1 MSFLTIS
8 SSYPILYP
16 LQISSP
22 KFSISKWRKRTP
34 SAFTS
39 RNSKICSPI
48 SPFSNPSRFQISAQF
63 GRRTKRQNYLRKKL
77 TQQQQQQEQVTKNPI
92 LDNPSS
98 ESFQFGSEKGNNLVS
113 DTGVV
118 GDTEDSGKELKPKA
132 LGESVLWNKLE
143 SWVEQY
149 KKDTEFWGIG
159 TGPIFTVYQDSEG
172 KVNRV
177 VVNEDEILKRSRIDP
192 TLYRSATFEEHE
204 DVKAKISLAE
214 VLAREMESGK
224 NLLPKNSSVAKFIG
238 SGEESNTVNRL
249 STFTLN
255 PNLSKKLPRIG
266 FLVFCGFFLIWTVKQ
281 MFIAGNNGEEE
292 YSRLEK
298 EMLRRKIK
306 ARKEK
311 EKTVK
316 VEVEVIQGTK
326 EPDNISLEKPWLDKQ
341 EILSSIKKA
350 REFNGKLA
358 LPEQFQNQQFENAE
372 LYDKIQEIRKMARHA
387 REQEKGNSLQDN
399 NGGESGDYPASTEL
413 SNEKIAAEQNL
424 FEDINEQ
431 HDLNAYAGNVGDLS
445 GFVGPTASSDNNGVH
460 TSSSSLVNHEV
471 QTSNRNLEPPD
482 DIKCSMENSRE
493 SKHDVIST
501 YGTEITEK
509 SIITSGQSSKPSEIS
524 VTSKSKIILSVK
536 EAREYLSKKN
546 EKLKIKQERTP
557 ESDPQVE
564 NVSIPLMEKESIGD
578 VNQLSDNAGK
588 EFDQLP
594 LCGTS
599 DFAYEDSSFKQ
610 KEFFPTSNGALA
622 ALNKGK
628 SYQSLSSDDD
638 ENNRYEELKPL
649 DLLSPEEEATVG
661 DLSSQ
666 LDEIKIFQR
675 SIPLETSDSTSFSNH
690 CQEKKKA
697 FPANDILEHVDK
709 VAPPTEIPET
719 HSHQEGNGRTA
730 ELEPSPN
737 NGNWLEKNFHEFEP
751 VIKKIQ
757 MGFRDNYNIAKEK
770 SYEELNLKTQMFHLE
785 TNENVTEL
793 EWMKDERLNEI
804 VFKVR
809 ENELAGRDPFYQMD
823 DEDKLV
829 FFSGLEKK
837 VDQENKR
844 LQDLHEWL
852 HSNIE
857 NLDYGAD
864 GISLYDPPEK
874 IIPRWKG
881 PPLEGSSE
889 FLDYFVEQRKVVA
902 ESIKNSNL
910 KEKKRQD
917 LPQGLQESPSSNKI
931 DSTSAISTHNAKT
944 KTARTIIESSDGSIK
959 AGKESGKEYWQHTK
973 KWSQGFLESY
983 NAETDPEI
991 KSVMK
996 DLGKDLDRWI
1006 TEEDIKKAANPMDNL
1021 PEKGKK
1027 LIKEKL
1033 DKVKREMELFGP
1045 QAVVSKYR
1053 EYADEKEEDYLWWLD
1068 LPCVLC
1074 IELYTEEEGE
1084 MKVGF
1089 YSLEMAADLELDPKQ
1104 YHVIAFED
1112 AGDSKNL
1119 CYIIQAHMEMLGN
1132 GNAFVVARPPKDAY
1146 RDAKANGFNVTVIKK
1161 GQLQLNVDQS
1171 LEEVE
1176 EAIMDI
1182 GSKIYH
1188 DKIMRERSLDVTT
1201 VMKGLFGTGKPTKK
1215 RRRPRRKLKKPTSK

>member
-8 SSYPILYP
+8 SSCSIPYP

-22 KFSISKWRKRTP
+22 KFIISKWRKRTP
-34 SAFTS
+34 SP
-39 RNSKICSPI
+39 RNSKICSPTI
-48 SPFSNPSRFQISAQF
+48 SPFSNPSRFQISAQY
-63 GRRTKRQNYLRKKL
+63 GRRTKRQNYLRKKI
-77 TQQQQQQEQVTKNPI
+77 TQQQVSENPI
-92 LDNPSS
+92 LHNPPSS
-98 ESFQFGSEKGNNLVS
+98 QSFQFGSENGDEKSKNLVS
-113 DTGVV
+113 DT
-118 GDTEDSGKELKPKA
+118 EESGKELKTKA

-149 KKDTEFWGIG
+149 RKDTEFWGIG
-159 TGPIFTVYQDSEG
+159 TAPIFTVFQDSEG
-172 KVNRV
+172 IVKRV
-177 VVNEDEILKRSRIDP
+177 VVNGDEILKRSRIDP
-192 TLYRSATFEEHE
+192 TLYRNATIEEHE

-224 NLLPKNSSVAKFIG
+224 NLLPMNSSVAKFVV
-238 SGEESNTVNRL
+238 SGENSNTVNRL

-255 PNLSKKLPRIG
+255 PNVSKKLPRIG
-266 FLVFCGFFLIWTVKQ
+266 FGVFCGFFLVWMVKK
-281 MFIAGNNGEEE
+281 MFISGNDREEE

-316 VEVEVIQGTK
+316 GEVEVIEGTI
-326 EPDNISLEKPWLDKQ
+326 EPDNMSMERPWLDKQ
-341 EILSSIKKA
+341 EIMNSIKKA
-350 REFNGKLA
+350 REFDGKLA
-358 LPEQFQNQQFENAE
+358 LSEQIQNQHFENAE
-372 LYDKIQEIRKMARHA
+372 FYDEIQEIRKMARHA
-387 REQEKGNSLQDN
+387 REQEKGNSLQADSE
-399 NGGESGDYPASTEL
+399 GELGDYPASTKH
-413 SNEKIAAEQNL
+413 SNEKVVAEQNL

-431 HDLNAYAGNVGDLS
+431 HDLNASAGDIGDLS
-445 GFVGPTASSDNNGVH
+445 GFVGQTASSDNNGVH

-482 DIKCSMENSRE
+482 DIKSCMENSRE
-493 SKHDVIST
+493 SNHDLIST
-501 YGTEITEK
+501 YGTEAAEK
-509 SIITSGQSSKPSEIS
+509 PIITSGQSSKPSEIS

-536 EAREYLSKKN
+536 EAREYLSKKH
-546 EKLKIKQERTP
+546 EKLKTKQERTP
-557 ESDPQVE
+557 ESDAEVE

-599 DFAYEDSSFKQ
+599 DFSYEDSSLKK
-610 KEFFPTSNGALA
+610 KEFLPASNNAVA

-628 SYQSLSSDDD
+628 SYGSLNSEDD

-649 DLLSPEEEATVG
+649 DLSSPEQEVTVG

-666 LDEIKIFQR
+666 LDEIKIFQQ
-675 SIPLETSDSTSFSNH
+675 SVPFETLDSTSFSDH

-697 FPANDILEHVDK
+697 FPVNGIPEHVDK

-719 HSHQEGNGRTA
+719 RSHQEGNGRTA
-730 ELEPSPN
+730 ELEASPN
-737 NGNWLEKNFHEFEP
+737 NGSWLEKNFLEFEP

-757 MGFRDNYNIAKEK
+757 MGFRDNYNLAKEK
-770 SYEELNLKTQMFHLE
+770 SDEELNLKTQMFHLE

-823 DEDKLV
+823 DEDKLA

-837 VDQENKR
+837 VDQENKQ
-844 LQDLHEWL
+844 LQHLHEWL

-902 ESIKNSNL
+902 ESINNSNL
-910 KEKKRQD
+910 IKKVRQD
-917 LPQGLQESPSSNKI
+917 LPQGLQESPSSNKN
-931 DSTSAISTHNAKT
+931 DSTSAISTHDARKKT
-944 KTARTIIESSDGSIK
+944 PRTIIESSDGSIK
-959 AGKESGKEYWQHTK
+959 AGKKSGKEYWQHTK

-983 NAETDPEI
+983 NAETDPET
-991 KSVMK
+991 KAVMK
-996 DLGKDLDRWI
+996 DVGKDLDRWI
-1006 TEEDIKKAANPMDNL
+1006 TEREIKEAADLMDNL

-1112 AGDSKNL
+1112 AGDCKNL

-1176 EAIMDI
+1176 EAITDI

-1188 DKIMRERSLDVTT
+1188 DEIMRERSLDVTT
-1201 VMKGLFGTGKPTKK
+1201 VMKGLFGTGKHTKK
-1215 RRRPRRKLKKPTSK
+1215 RRRPRRKLKKPTSR

>member
-1 MSFLTIS
+1 MSLLTIS
-8 SSYPILYP
+8 SSCSILYP

-34 SAFTS
+34 LA
-39 RNSKICSPI
+39 RNFKICSPI

-77 TQQQQQQEQVTKNPI
+77 TQKQQVIENPI
-92 LDNPSS
+92 THNPTS
-98 ESFQFGSEKGNNLVS
+98 EIFQFESQHGDEKSKNLVS

-118 GDTEDSGKELKPKA
+118 GNTEESVKELKTKA

-159 TGPIFTVYQDSEG
+159 TGPIFTVFQDSEG
-172 KVNRV
+172 KVKRV
-177 VVNEDEILKRSRIDP
+177 VVSEDEILKRSRIDP
-192 TLYRSATFEEHE
+192 TLYRNATIEEHE
-204 DVKAKISLAE
+204 DVNAKISLAE

-224 NLLPKNSSVAKFIG
+224 NLLPKNSSVAKFLV
-238 SGEESNTVNRL
+238 SGEMSNTVVSGEMPYTVNRL
-249 STFTLN
+249 STFSLN
-255 PNLSKKLPRIG
+255 PNLSKKLPSIG
-266 FLVFCGFFLIWTVKQ
+266 LVVFCGFFLIWTVKK
-281 MFIAGNNGEEE
+281 MFISGNNGEEE
-292 YSRLEK
+292 YSSLEK
-298 EMLRRKIK
+298 EMLRRKMK

-311 EKTVK
+311 EKTAK
-316 VEVEVIQGTK
+316 GEMEVIRGTI
-326 EPDNISLEKPWLDKQ
+326 EPDNMSLERPWLNKQ
-341 EILSSIKKA
+341 EIMSSIKKA
-350 REFNGKLA
+350 REVDGKLA
-358 LPEQFQNQQFENAE
+358 LAEQFQNQQFENAE
-372 LYDKIQEIRKMARHA
+372 FYEEIEEIRKMARHA
-387 REQEKGNSLQDN
+387 REQEKGNSLQAD

-413 SNEKIAAEQNL
+413 FNEMVVAEQNL

-431 HDLNAYAGNVGDLS
+431 HDLS
-445 GFVGPTASSDNNGVH
+445 GFVGPTTSSDNNGVH

-471 QTSNRNLEPPD
+471 QTSNSNLEPPD
-482 DIKCSMENSRE
+482 DITSPMADSCE

-501 YGTEITEK
+501 YGTEK
-509 SIITSGQSSKPSEIS
+509 PIITSGKSSKPSEIS

-546 EKLKIKQERTP
+546 EKLKTKQERTSECEP
-557 ESDPQVE
+557 EVE
-564 NVSIPLMEKESIGD
+564 NISIPLLEEESIGD
-578 VNQLSDNAGK
+578 MNQLSDKAGK
-588 EFDQLP
+588 EFDRLP

-610 KEFFPTSNGALA
+610 EEFLPTSNSAVA

-628 SYQSLSSDDD
+628 CYQSLSSDDD
-638 ENNRYEELKPL
+638 ENSRYEELKSL
-649 DLLSPEEEATVG
+649 DLSSPEQEATVG

-666 LDEIKIFQR
+666 LGEIKIFQR
-675 SIPLETSDSTSFSNH
+675 SVPLETSDLTSSSNH
-690 CQEKKKA
+690 CQENNKA
-697 FPANDILEHVDK
+697 FPANDISEHDDK
-709 VAPPTEIPET
+709 EAPPTVIPET
-719 HSHQEGNGRTA
+719 HSHQEDNSRTK

-737 NGNWLEKNFHEFEP
+737 NGSWLEKNFHEFEP

-757 MGFRDNYNIAKEK
+757 MGFRDNYRVAKEK
-770 SYEELNLKTQMFHLE
+770 SDEELNLKTQMFHLE

-809 ENELAGRDPFYQMD
+809 ENELAGREPFYQMD
-823 DEDKLV
+823 DEDKLA

-837 VDQENKR
+837 VDQENKQ
-844 LQDLHEWL
+844 LQNLHEWL

-889 FLDYFVEQRKVVA
+889 FLNYFLEQRKVVA
-902 ESIKNSNL
+902 ESLKSSKIIK
-910 KEKKRQD
+910 KERQD
-917 LPQGLQESPSSNKI
+917 LPLGLQESPLSSKI
-931 DSTSAISTHNAKT
+931 DSTSAISIQDAKT
-944 KTARTIIESSDGSIK
+944 KTPRTIIESSDGSIK
-959 AGKESGKEYWQHTK
+959 AGKKSGKEYWQHTK
-973 KWSQGFLESY
+973 KWSRGFLESY

-996 DLGKDLDRWI
+996 DVGKDLDKWI
-1006 TEEDIKKAANPMDNL
+1006 TEREIKEAADLMDNL

-1068 LPCVLC
+1068 LPRVLC

-1084 MKVGF
+1084 MKAGF
-1089 YSLEMAADLELDPKQ
+1089 YSLEMGADLELDPKQ

-1112 AGDSKNL
+1112 AGDCKNL
-1119 CYIIQAHMEMLGN
+1119 CYIIQAQMEMLGN

-1146 RDAKANGFNVTVIKK
+1146 RDAKTNGFNVTVIKK
-1161 GQLQLNVDQS
+1161 GQLQQLNVDQS

-1176 EAIMDI
+1176 EAITDI

-1188 DKIMRERSLDVTT
+1188 EKIMRERSLDVTT
-1201 VMKGLFGTGKPTKK
+1201 VMKGVFGTGKPTKK
-1215 RRRPRRKLKKPTSK
+1215 RRRSRKKLKKPTSK

>member
-8 SSYPILYP
+8 TSCSILYP
-16 LQISSP
+16 LQFFSP
-22 KFSISKWRKRTP
+22 KFCISKWRKRTSSP
-34 SAFTS
+34 FRA
-39 RNSKICSPI
+39 RNSKIRSPI

-63 GRRTKRQNYLRKKL
+63 GRRTKRPNYLRKKL
-77 TQQQQQQEQVTKNPI
+77 TQHQQQVIENPI
-92 LDNPSS
+92 IHNTSSDNS
-98 ESFQFGSEKGNNLVS
+98 QFSYENIDEKSNNLVS
-113 DTGVV
+113 DSVV
-118 GDTEDSGKELKPKA
+118 VDNTEESMKELKTKD

-159 TGPIFTVYQDSEG
+159 TGPIFTVFQDSEG
-172 KVNRV
+172 KVKRV

-192 TLYRSATFEEHE
+192 ILYRNATIEEHE
-204 DVKAKISLAE
+204 DVKAKVSLAE
-214 VLAREMESGK
+214 VLAREMESGID
-224 NLLPKNSSVAKFIG
+224 LLPKNSSVAKFLV
-238 SGEESNTVNRL
+238 SGERSNTVNRL

-255 PNLSKKLPRIG
+255 PNVTKKLPRVG
-266 FLVFCGFFLIWTVKQ
+266 FVVFCGFFLIWTVKK
-281 MFIAGNNGEEE
+281 MFVSGNDGEEE

-306 ARKEK
+306 ARKETD
-311 EKTVK
+311 KTVLC
-316 VEVEVIQGTK
+316 EVEVIQGTK
-326 EPDNISLEKPWLDKQ
+326 EPDNMFLQKPQLDKQ
-341 EILSSIKKA
+341 EIMSSIKKA
-350 REFNGKLA
+350 RGFNSELA

-372 LYDKIQEIRKMARHA
+372 FYDEIQEIRKMARHA
-387 REQEKGNSLQDN
+387 REQEKGNSLQAD

-413 SNEKIAAEQNL
+413 FNEKVVVEQKS

-431 HDLNAYAGNVGDLS
+431 QDLNVYA
-445 GFVGPTASSDNNGVH
+445 ASSDNSGID
-460 TSSSSLVNHEV
+460 TGSSSLVNHEV
-471 QTSNRNLEPPD
+471 QTSNRNIESPD
-482 DIKCSMENSRE
+482 DIKSSMENARE
-493 SKHDVIST
+493 SKHESST
-501 YGTEITEK
+501 DGTEVTEI
-509 SIITSGQSSKPSEIS
+509 SSITSGQSRKPSEIS

-536 EAREYLSKKN
+536 EAREYLSKKSD
-546 EKLKIKQERTP
+546 KLKTKQERTP
-557 ESDPQVE
+557 ESDPEVE
-564 NVSIPLMEKESIGD
+564 NVSIPLMEKESISD
-578 VNQLSDNAGK
+578 VNQLSDNAR
-588 EFDQLP
+588 
-594 LCGTS
+594 TS

-610 KEFFPTSNGALA
+610 KEFLPTSKNAVA

-628 SYQSLSSDDD
+628 SYRSLSLDDD
-638 ENNRYEELKPL
+638 ENNIYEEVKPL
-649 DLLSPEEEATVG
+649 DLSSPEQEAKFG

-666 LDEIKIFQR
+666 LDESKLFQQ
-675 SIPLETSDSTSFSNH
+675 SIPLETSDSSSFSNH
-690 CQEKKKA
+690 CQEKKKP
-697 FPANDILEHVDK
+697 FPANDIPEHADK
-709 VAPPTEIPET
+709 VVPPTEIPET
-719 HSHQEGNGRTA
+719 HSHQEGDNG
-730 ELEPSPN
+730 S
-737 NGNWLEKNFHEFEP
+737 WLEKNFHEFEP

-757 MGFRDNYNIAKEK
+757 LGFRHNYNVAKEK
-770 SYEELNLKTQMFHLE
+770 SDEELNLKTQMFHPE

-809 ENELAGRDPFYQMD
+809 ENELSGRDPFYQMD

-837 VDQENKR
+837 VDQENKQ

-881 PPLEGSSE
+881 PPLEGSSK
-889 FLDYFVEQRKVVA
+889 FLDYFVEQRKAVA
-902 ESIKNSNL
+902 ESIKNPNL
-910 KEKKRQD
+910 MKKERQD
-917 LPQGLQESPSSNKI
+917 LPQGLQESLSSNKI
-931 DSTSAISTHNAKT
+931 DSTSAISTHDTKT
-944 KTARTIIESSDGSIK
+944 KGPRTIIESSDGSIK
-959 AGKESGKEYWQHTK
+959 AGKKSGKEYWQHTK

-991 KSVMK
+991 KAVMK
-996 DLGKDLDRWI
+996 DVGKDLDRWI
-1006 TEEDIKKAANPMDNL
+1006 TEREIKEAADVMDNL

-1074 IELYTEEEGE
+1074 IELYTEENGE
-1084 MKVGF
+1084 MMVGF
-1089 YSLEMAADLELDPKQ
+1089 YSLEMATDLELDPKQ
-1104 YHVIAFED
+1104 YHIIAFED
-1112 AGDSKNL
+1112 AGDCKNL

-1132 GNAFVVARPPKDAY
+1132 GNAFVIARPPKDAY

-1176 EAIMDI
+1176 EAITDI

-1188 DKIMRERSLDVTT
+1188 DKIMRERSLDVST

-1215 RRRPRRKLKKPTSK
+1215 RRRSRKKLKKPTSK

>member
-1 MSFLTIS
+1 MTNTI
-8 SSYPILYP
+8 IH
-16 LQISSP
+16 
-22 KFSISKWRKRTP
+22 
-34 SAFTS
+34 
-39 RNSKICSPI
+39 
-48 SPFSNPSRFQISAQF
+48 NPS
-63 GRRTKRQNYLRKKL
+63 T
-77 TQQQQQQEQVTKNPI
+77 
-92 LDNPSS
+92 
-98 ESFQFGSEKGNNLVS
+98 ESFQLGSKNGDEKIKN
-113 DTGVV
+113 VV
-118 GDTEDSGKELKPKA
+118 YTEESVKELKTKA

-143 SWVEQY
+143 GWVEQY

-159 TGPIFTVYQDSEG
+159 TAPIFTVFQDSEG
-172 KVNRV
+172 KVKRV

-192 TLYRSATFEEHE
+192 TLYWNATIEEHE

-224 NLLPKNSSVAKFIG
+224 NLLPKNSSVAKFLV
-238 SGEESNTVNRL
+238 SGEKSNTANRL

-255 PNLSKKLPRIG
+255 PNVTKKLPRVG
-266 FLVFCGFFLIWTVKQ
+266 FVVFCGLFFIWTVKR
-281 MFIAGNNGEEE
+281 MFVAGKDGEEE

-298 EMLRRKIK
+298 EMLRRKMK
-306 ARKEK
+306 ARKERD
-311 EKTVK
+311 KTVK
-316 VEVEVIQGTK
+316 GEVEVIQGTK
-326 EPDNISLEKPWLDKQ
+326 EPDNMFLQKPRLDKQ
-341 EILSSIKKA
+341 EMMSSIKNA
-350 REFNGKLA
+350 REFD
-358 LPEQFQNQQFENAE
+358 EQFENAE
-372 LYDKIQEIRKMARHA
+372 FYDEIQEIRKMARHT
-387 REQEKGNSLQDN
+387 REQEKGNSLQADN
-399 NGGESGDYPASTEL
+399 GEESGDYPASTEFF
-413 SNEKIAAEQNL
+413 NEKVVVEQKL

-431 HDLNAYAGNVGDLS
+431 QGLNVYA
-445 GFVGPTASSDNNGVH
+445 ASSDNSGID
-460 TSSSSLVNHEV
+460 TGSSSLVNHEV
-471 QTSNRNLEPPD
+471 QTSNRNLESPD
-482 DIKCSMENSRE
+482 DIKSDIENAHE
-493 SKHDVIST
+493 SNHDVRST
-501 YGTEITEK
+501 DGTEATEI
-509 SIITSGQSSKPSEIS
+509 SSITSGQSRKPSEIS
-524 VTSKSKIILSVK
+524 VTSKLKIILSVK
-536 EAREYLSKKN
+536 EAREYLSKKS
-546 EKLKIKQERTP
+546 EKVKTKQEKIA
-557 ESDPQVE
+557 E
-564 NVSIPLMEKESIGD
+564 NVPIPLMEKESIGD
-578 VNQLSDNAGK
+578 VNQLSDNGR
-588 EFDQLP
+588 
-594 LCGTS
+594 TS
-599 DFAYEDSSFKQ
+599 DFTYEDSSFKQ
-610 KEFFPTSNGALA
+610 KEFLPTSNNALA

-628 SYQSLSSDDD
+628 SYRSLSSDDGKD
-638 ENNRYEELKPL
+638 NIYEEIKAL
-649 DLLSPEEEATVG
+649 DLSSPEQEATVG

-666 LDEIKIFQR
+666 LDESKIFQR
-675 SIPLETSDSTSFSNH
+675 SSRVETSDSTSFSNH
-690 CQEKKKA
+690 CQEKKKP
-697 FPANDILEHVDK
+697 FPANDIPEHADK
-709 VAPPTEIPET
+709 VVPPTEIPET
-719 HSHQEGNGRTA
+719 HSHQEGGNG
-730 ELEPSPN
+730 S
-737 NGNWLEKNFHEFEP
+737 WLEKNFHEFEP

-757 MGFRDNYNIAKEK
+757 LGFRHNYSVAKEK
-770 SYEELNLKTQMFHLE
+770 SDEELNLKTQMFHPE

-793 EWMKDERLNEI
+793 EWMKDERLNKI

-837 VDQENKR
+837 VDQENKQ
-844 LQDLHEWL
+844 LQDLHEWI

-902 ESIKNSNL
+902 ESIKNPSL
-910 KEKKRQD
+910 IKKERRD
-917 LPQGLQESPSSNKI
+917 FPQGLQESPSSNKI
-931 DSTSAISTHNAKT
+931 DLTSAISTHDAKT
-944 KTARTIIESSDGSIK
+944 KIPRTIIESSDGSIK
-959 AGKESGKEYWQHTK
+959 AGKKSGKEYWQHTK

-991 KSVMK
+991 KAVMK
-996 DLGKDLDRWI
+996 DVGKDLDRWI
-1006 TEEDIKKAANPMDNL
+1006 TEREIKEAADVMDNL

-1089 YSLEMAADLELDPKQ
+1089 YSLEMATDLELDPKQ
-1104 YHVIAFED
+1104 YHIIAFED
-1112 AGDSKNL
+1112 AGDCKNL

-1146 RDAKANGFNVTVIKK
+1146 RDAKANGFNVTIIKK

-1176 EAIMDI
+1176 EAITDI

-1188 DKIMRERSLDVTT
+1188 DKIMRERSLDVST

-1215 RRRPRRKLKKPTSK
+1215 RRRRSRRKLEKPTSK

>member
-8 SSYPILYP
+8 TSSSILYP
-16 LQISSP
+16 FQFSSP
-22 KFSISKWRKRTP
+22 KLCISKWRKRTLSP
-34 SAFTS
+34 FTA
-39 RNSKICSPI
+39 RNSKI
-48 SPFSNPSRFQISAQF
+48 SPFSNPARFHISAQF
-63 GRRTKRQNYLRKKL
+63 GRPTKRQNYLRKKL
-77 TQQQQQQEQVTKNPI
+77 TQHQQQQVNENPI
-92 LDNPSS
+92 IHNPSS
-98 ESFQFGSEKGNNLVS
+98 EIIQFISENIDEKSMTNFTIHNPSTEIFQFGSENGDEKSNNLVS
-113 DTGVV
+113 D
-118 GDTEDSGKELKPKA
+118 KLKTKA

-143 SWVEQY
+143 GWVEQY

-159 TGPIFTVYQDSEG
+159 TGPIFTVFQDSEG
-172 KVNRV
+172 KVKRV
-177 VVNEDEILKRSRIDP
+177 DVNEDEILKRSRIDP
-192 TLYRSATFEEHE
+192 TLYRNAMIEEHE

-224 NLLPKNSSVAKFIG
+224 SLLPKNSSVAKFVV
-238 SGEESNTVNRL
+238 SGEKSNTVNRL

-255 PNLSKKLPRIG
+255 PNVTKKLPRIG
-266 FLVFCGFFLIWTVKQ
+266 FVVFCGLFLMWTVKK
-281 MFIAGNNGEEE
+281 MFDISLKNDGEEE

-298 EMLRRKIK
+298 EMLRRKMK
-306 ARKEK
+306 ARKER

-316 VEVEVIQGTK
+316 GEVEVIQRTK
-326 EPDNISLEKPWLDKQ
+326 GPDNMFLEKPRLDMQ
-341 EILSSIKKA
+341 EILSSLKKA
-350 REFNGKLA
+350 REFDG
-358 LPEQFQNQQFENAE
+358 EQFQNQQFENAE
-372 LYDKIQEIRKMARHA
+372 FYDKIQEIREMARHA
-387 REQEKGNSLQDN
+387 REQEKGNSVQAD
-399 NGGESGDYPASTEL
+399 NGGESGDYPASIEL
-413 SNEKIAAEQNL
+413 PNEKEVDEQKL

-431 HDLNAYAGNVGDLS
+431 HDLNVYAGDIGDLS
-445 GFVGPTASSDNNGVH
+445 GSVGPTASFDNNGIF
-460 TSSSSLVNHEV
+460 TGSSSLVNNEV
-471 QTSNRNLEPPD
+471 EISNRNIEPPD
-482 DIKCSMENSRE
+482 DFKSSMENARE
-493 SKHDVIST
+493 SKHDVSST
-501 YGTEITEK
+501 DGTEVTEI
-509 SIITSGQSSKPSEIS
+509 SSITSGQSSKPSEIS

-536 EAREYLSKKN
+536 EAREYLLKKS
-546 EKLKIKQERTP
+546 EKVKTKQERTP
-557 ESDPQVE
+557 ESDPEVE
-564 NVSIPLMEKESIGD
+564 NVPIPLMEKENIGD
-578 VNQLSDNAGK
+578 VNQLSDNA
-588 EFDQLP
+588 
-594 LCGTS
+594 GTS

-610 KEFFPTSNGALA
+610 KEFLPTSNNAVAAA

-628 SYQSLSSDDD
+628 SYRSLSSDDY
-638 ENNRYEELKPL
+638 ENNRHEELKPL
-649 DLLSPEEEATVG
+649 DLSSPEQEATVG
-661 DLSSQ
+661 DSSSQ
-666 LDEIKIFQR
+666 LDEIKTFQQ
-675 SIPLETSDSTSFSNH
+675 SIPLETSDSTSSS
-690 CQEKKKA
+690 KP
-697 FPANDILEHVDK
+697 FPANDIPEHVDK
-709 VAPPTEIPET
+709 T
-719 HSHQEGNGRTA
+719 HSHQEVNGRNV
-730 ELEPSPN
+730 ELEPSSN
-737 NGNWLEKNFHEFEP
+737 NGSWLEKNFHEFEP

-757 MGFRDNYNIAKEK
+757 MGFRDNYMVAKKK
-770 SYEELNLKTQMFHLE
+770 SDEELNLKTQMFHPE

-793 EWMKDERLNEI
+793 EWMKDERLSEI

-837 VDQENKR
+837 VDQENKQ

-889 FLDYFVEQRKVVA
+889 FLDYFAEERKVVA
-902 ESIKNSNL
+902 ESIKDSNL
-910 KEKKRQD
+910 IKKERRD
-917 LPQGLQESPSSNKI
+917 LPQGLHESPSTNKI
-931 DSTSAISTHNAKT
+931 DSTSGISTHDAKT
-944 KTARTIIESSDGSIK
+944 KTPRTIIESSDGSIK
-959 AGKESGKEYWQHTK
+959 AGKKSGKEYWQHTK
-973 KWSQGFLESY
+973 KWSQEFLESY
-983 NAETDPEI
+983 NAETDLEI
-991 KSVMK
+991 KAVMK
-996 DLGKDLDRWI
+996 DVGKDLDRWI
-1006 TEEDIKKAANPMDNL
+1006 TEREIKEAADVMDNL

-1033 DKVKREMELFGP
+1033 DRVKREMVLFGP

-1112 AGDSKNL
+1112 AGDCKNL

-1176 EAIMDI
+1176 EAITDI

-1188 DKIMRERSLDVTT
+1188 DKIMRERSLDVST
-1201 VMKGLFGTGKPTKK
+1201 VMTGLFGTGKPTKK
-1215 RRRPRRKLKKPTSK
+1215 RRRSRRKLKKPTSK